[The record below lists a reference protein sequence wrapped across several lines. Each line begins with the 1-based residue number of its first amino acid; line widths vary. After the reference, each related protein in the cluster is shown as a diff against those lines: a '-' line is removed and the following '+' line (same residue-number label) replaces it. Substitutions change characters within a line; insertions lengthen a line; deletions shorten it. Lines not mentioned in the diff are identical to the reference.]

1 MAKHYGSP
9 TEGPGRGALVQ
20 GLLAGVLALVIGAA
34 AVLLVTSQG
43 GRESA
48 SVALGSDGRPLPPA
62 NQAGPRSVV
71 TGVVIQPEGYLGEPG
86 ETRTP
91 RPQRV
96 HGGGKLAR
104 RVRAASRDEG
114 ESSQGPTTFRVSSF
128 NVLGANHTKA
138 GGRHSRFTDGV
149 TRMRWAIQILANEG
163 VTVAGLQEL
172 QAPQYNTL
180 RSSAPV
186 WQVYPGPGLGPGP
199 MANSV
204 IWRSDVWTRVE
215 AATVAIPYFGGRR
228 VPMPYVLLQHNAT
241 GQQVWFANF
250 HNPADAHGPAQKWRN
265 AAVGIEAALA
275 NRLTATG
282 TPLVMTGDFNDRAE
296 FFCPITRSSSLRAA
310 NGGSTGSACAPP
322 ARMNV
327 DWILGSPDITF
338 SSFAALETELVNRT
352 TDHPVIVAT
361 GTIGGTGESEE

>member
-1 MAKHYGSP
+1 MAKHYGSS
-9 TEGPGRGALVQ
+9 TAGPGRGALVQ

-43 GRESA
+43 GGETA
-48 SVALGSDGRPLPPA
+48 SVALGADGRALPPA

-71 TGVVIQPEGYLGEPG
+71 TGVVLQPEGYLGEPG
-86 ETRTP
+86 QTRAP
-91 RPQRV
+91 RPQDIR
-96 HGGGKLAR
+96 GGGSLAR
-104 RVRAASRDEG
+104 RVEAAVEPD
-114 ESSQGPTTFRVSSF
+114 PTSATTSFRVSSF
-128 NVLGANHTKA
+128 NVLGANHTKP
-138 GGRHSRFTDGV
+138 GGRHASFTDGV
-149 TRMRWAIQILANEG
+149 TRMRWAIQILADQD

-180 RSSAPV
+180 RAAAPV
-186 WQVYPGPGLGPGP
+186 WEVYPGPGLGPGP
-199 MANSV
+199 MANSL
-204 IWRSDVWTRVE
+204 IWRSDVWDRVQT
-215 AATVAIPYFGGRR
+215 ATVAIPYFGGRL
-228 VPMPYVLLQHNAT
+228 VPMPYVLLQHQAT

-265 AAVGIEAALA
+265 AAVGIEAALV
-275 NRLTATG
+275 NRLTADG

-296 FFCPITRSSSLRAA
+296 FFCPITRSTSLRAA

-327 DWILGSPDITF
+327 DWILGSTDITF

-361 GTIGGTGESEE
+361 GTIGGSAQE